1 MIPCLSWRWAIAIGL
16 TAIVLFLAG
25 CVPSPPPMVE
35 DAVVTQGSEVTVPD
49 AAATS
54 VARQAQEVTVRIR
67 VLRCDS
73 LGTGSGFV
81 LPGGLVV
88 TNRHVVGEPVE
99 VSLNSW
105 DGRSLSA
112 EVTGIAT
119 DSDLAVLRL
128 DGDAGLPAAIIR
140 ERPAEVGEP
149 VLAVGYPGG
158 GPVTVS
164 TGRVVAIIDGQVL
177 GEATEVLLVDAP
189 IRRGNSGGPLLDE
202 QGQVIGVV
210 FALEEGTNRG
220 VAVPVAALLE
230 RLERQ
235 SFTPPARQC

>member
-1 MIPCLSWRWAIAIGL
+1 MIPCPSPRWALVIGVL
-16 TAIVLFLAG
+16 AVVLFLAG
-25 CVPSPPPMVE
+25 CVPPPPAMVE
-35 DAVVTQGSEVTVPD
+35 EPVVTQGSEVTVPD

-112 EVTGIAT
+112 EVTGVTT

-128 DGDAGLPAAIIR
+128 GEGADLPAATIR
-140 ERPAEVGEP
+140 ERPAEVGEA

-164 TGRVVAIIDGQVL
+164 TGRVVAIVDGQVL

-202 QGQVIGVV
+202 QGLVIGVV

-230 RLERQ
+230 RLDRQ
-235 SFTPPARQC
+235 SFTPPITRC

>member
-1 MIPCLSWRWAIAIGL
+1 MIPCPSPRWAV
-16 TAIVLFLAG
+16 IVGILAVVLCLAG
-25 CVPSPPPMVE
+25 CVPPPSPMVE
-35 DAVVTQGSEVTVPD
+35 DAVVTQGSEVSIPD

-88 TNRHVVGEPVE
+88 TNRHVVGDPVE

-112 EVTGIAT
+112 EVTGIAA

-128 DGDAGLPAAIIR
+128 ADGAGLPAATIR
-140 ERPAEVGEP
+140 ERAAEVGEP

-164 TGRVVAIIDGQVL
+164 TGRVVAIVDGQVL

-202 QGQVIGVV
+202 QGRVIGVV

-235 SFTPPARQC
+235 SFTPPDVTC

>member
-1 MIPCLSWRWAIAIGL
+1 MIPCLSWQQAITIGL
-16 TAIVLFLAG
+16 LAVVLFLAG
-25 CVPSPPPMVE
+25 CVASPPPMVE

-54 VARQAQEVTVRIR
+54 VARQAQAVTVRIR

-128 DGDAGLPAAIIR
+128 DDDAGLPAAIVR

-164 TGRVVAIIDGQVL
+164 TGRVIAVIDGQVL

-189 IRRGNSGGPLLDE
+189 IRKGNSGGPLLDE

-235 SFTPPARQC
+235 SFTPPVTQC